1 MSRTLLILLGLKDES
16 CYSIAAAGFLDLVIK
31 VKNFE
36 EHHYEDYEKLYHD
49 FIQLYQD
56 LHRLRGT
63 KYLVPLRGG
72 RYLPT
77 SMVDK
82 IERLIERL
90 ENANESKIQK
100 IKSWEKEQRRA

>member
-1 MSRTLLILLGLKDES
+1 MKDEAS
-16 CYSIAAAGFLDLVIK
+16 YSLAAAEFNDLAIK

-36 EHHYEDYEKLYHD
+36 ERHYENPDKLYCD

-63 KYLVPLRGG
+63 KYLVPLKGG
-72 RYLPT
+72 RYLP
-77 SMVDK
+77 SSIVEK

-90 ENANESKIQK
+90 ENANESKI
-100 IKSWEKEQRRA
+100 KEISRFLG